1 MPLKTWLLKN
11 IEKES
16 NNWIIMNNSDVQS
29 MIQKTF
35 LWLAIITSIVFFVWY
50 YFVWLLDSWVINP
63 NQYNIAFWVSAI
75 LWFILVVLITWWYN
89 KMNYISLAILTIL
102 FAILE
107 WVWIAWVLAIYDSAS
122 IINAFAWASLLF
134 VIMSIYGYVTK
145 TDLTKFWT
153 ILIVGLISIII
164 LTLINI
170 FFIHSSWFD
179 LVLSIVWLLI
189 FLWLTAWDLQLL
201 KIMAKTW
208 DKRLEIVFWVS
219 LYLDFIN
226 IFLELLRIF
235 WGSKR

>member
-75 LWFILVVLITWWYN
+75 LWFILVFLITWWYN